1 MSAAKTAAAEFIR
14 DGLFTLGPTF
24 VKLGQVIS
32 TRTDV
37 LEKEYID
44 VLKDLQDNVPGFG
57 GDRAV
62 EIIEKELGK
71 PIGELFDSFER
82 EPIAAASLGQV
93 GRAMHM
99 HMPRAGSPR
108 HAHAHASGR

>member
-1 MSAAKTAAAEFIR
+1 MPA
-14 DGLFTLGPTF
+14 
-24 VKLGQVIS
+24 QVVS

-62 EIIEKELGK
+62 QIIEKELGR
-71 PIGELFDSFER
+71 PISQVFDSFEK

-93 GRAMHM
+93 RAREC
-99 HMPRAGSPR
+99 RARAILETRRRDRMRVAASRLRLDGDSTDSRSPSC
-108 HAHAHASGR
+108 SG